1 MLTMICAMPIVPCAM
16 AARNHPAHPH
26 APYGKQ
32 GRERR
37 GNGGKCHGIGGFC
50 RKITAKGSL
59 RPSLR
64 RFFCPL
70 FTVFNIFA

>member
-1 MLTMICAMPIVPCAM
+1 MLTMTCAMPIILCAM
-16 AARNHPAHPH
+16 AARSHPAHPH

-37 GNGGKCHGIGGFC
+37 GNGGFC

-59 RPSLR
+59 RPNLR
-64 RFFCPL
+64 HFFYPL